1 MIDRPWGLLPL
12 GELVDADDTGGSAE
26 DDGRNPRFVVF
37 NPHHVDPVQIRIRIE
52 NLSDGSLVT
61 AKFDCFDAD
70 VSTSGTGV
78 LDVRAVPTDEEWH
91 LRGVHRV
98 QHAELVPAQLD
109 AVGTYSVPASG
120 GASEALLDCGDV
132 VHGQNPTQPPAAVL
146 GALVNSSPEGR
157 LLGRRMVESA
167 HHFDIRTTGDGQ
179 DEVSG
184 SKRWVSTTVQ
194 ERAAEIGTDA
204 LDNVGDLAGRAGV
217 GQMVKPHNGILPNGC
232 TRPRG
237 GSALWQAPSMSADPQ
252 APAPPP
258 VPSAQIDM
266 RKTIILGVIGI
277 AFIVLIFWKVIP
289 QIGSYSDALKA
300 LESMTWIAVAVI
312 VVAVI
317 LYLAVYG
324 LAFKAAEPK
333 LTYWQSQ
340 QVNQAAFAISNG
352 VPAGGAVGL
361 AVQFGMLTSFRLAPT
376 NATAA
381 ITAVSIW
388 STFISLGFP
397 ILGVLALTIS
407 GTADNIAWVGPLGL
421 VILVVI
427 IVLFVSIMRSPALA
441 QKIGNLGNTLLA
453 PLKRR
458 FTRFK
463 NLDVAGPI
471 VKFRADMYDLLRR
484 RWLLLTLAQIGI
496 SFTQFLI
503 LFAALRG
510 VEGWGEAGTSAL
522 DAFGAYAVSHIMLMV
537 PITPGGLGTMDALMI
552 QLLVGSGTEKG
563 AATAA
568 DLVWRATSYFPQ
580 IIVGIIALAAWYR
593 RAGQAFATRS
603 VGAKEPE
610 GTH

>member
-1 MIDRPWGLLPL
+1 
-12 GELVDADDTGGSAE
+12 
-26 DDGRNPRFVVF
+26 
-37 NPHHVDPVQIRIRIE
+37 
-52 NLSDGSLVT
+52 
-61 AKFDCFDAD
+61 
-70 VSTSGTGV
+70 
-78 LDVRAVPTDEEWH
+78 
-91 LRGVHRV
+91 
-98 QHAELVPAQLD
+98 
-109 AVGTYSVPASG
+109 
-120 GASEALLDCGDV
+120 
-132 VHGQNPTQPPAAVL
+132 
-146 GALVNSSPEGR
+146 
-157 LLGRRMVESA
+157 
-167 HHFDIRTTGDGQ
+167 
-179 DEVSG
+179 
-184 SKRWVSTTVQ
+184 
-194 ERAAEIGTDA
+194 
-204 LDNVGDLAGRAGV
+204 
-217 GQMVKPHNGILPNGC
+217 
-232 TRPRG
+232 
-237 GSALWQAPSMSADPQ
+237 MSADPQ

-441 QKIGNLGNTLLA
+441 QKVGNLGNTLLA

-484 RWLLLTLAQIGI
+484 RWLLLTVAQIGI